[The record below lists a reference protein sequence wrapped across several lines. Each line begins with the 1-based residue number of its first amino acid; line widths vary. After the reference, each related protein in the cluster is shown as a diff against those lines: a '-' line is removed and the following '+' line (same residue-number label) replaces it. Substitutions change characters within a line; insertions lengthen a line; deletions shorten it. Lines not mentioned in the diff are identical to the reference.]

1 MKRTM
6 MTTVMG
12 KRGDCGIPPECGPI
26 TIDDKVNDLLELIE
40 NNGGEIVDI
49 KLLKADIKDFYTAMI
64 IYKE

>member
-6 MTTVMG
+6 MTTVYG
-12 KRGDCGIPPECGPI
+12 VRGDFTVPSGKLV
-26 TIDDKVNDLLELIE
+26 TLDDKVNDLLELIE

>member
-6 MTTVMG
+6 MSTVMG
-12 KRGDCGIPPECGPI
+12 RRGDCEIPPECGPI
-26 TIDDKVNDLLELIE
+26 TIDDKVNDLLEFIE

-49 KLLKADIKDFYTAMI
+49 RLLKADIKDFYTAMI